1 MKNKWSRSIIIV
13 GTALVILG
21 CILLIFGFVGQEW
34 ISEERAHGISTGNNQ
49 FWNTMET
56 TRQYSLPLSLVLIIV
71 GSVLLFTQVVIP
83 LDKTRKSEG
92 IATLN
97 PEKNKFVG
105 TWKERD
111 ATFIFFSDGT
121 GSNPEEVSTTW
132 DIKDDKLV
140 ITTAN
145 QLSTYTYSY
154 QFSNNDTN
162 LTLSS
167 TYETLHLTK
176 QT

>member
-1 MKNKWSRSIIIV
+1 MTNTWRRSIIIV
-13 GTALVILG
+13 GSALVILG
-21 CILLIFGFVGQEW
+21 FILLIFCFVGQEW
-34 ISEERAHGISTGNNQ
+34 ISEERAHGISTGNYQ
-49 FWNTMET
+49 FWNTLET
-56 TRQYSLPLSLVLIIV
+56 ARQYSLPLSIVLILL
-71 GSVLLFTQVVIP
+71 GGVLLLSQIVIP
-83 LDKTRKSEG
+83 SDKTRKSE
-92 IATLN
+92 IISTLN
-97 PEKNKFVG
+97 TEKNKFVG

-132 DIKDDKLV
+132 DIKDGKLV
-140 ITTAN
+140 ITTSN

-154 QFSNNDTN
+154 QFSNNDKI
-162 LTLSS
+162 LSLSS